1 MQFAMPRLERL
12 AFALGTYE
20 PHVVAAVRDH
30 VRPGMVT
37 YDLGAN
43 AGYLTL
49 LLAKTVGDDGRVF
62 AFEPDERSLAALATN
77 IELNDLRRVT
87 LVPKAVSDRTGT
99 TTFATYEY
107 SLVGHIIRPNTADD
121 AHLQEV
127 PTVSLDDFV
136 FVQDHPPPDFLK
148 IDVEGSEELVLVGA
162 QRVLDE
168 IRPALILETRG
179 GWMWQHVEAIMRRHA
194 YSHHFLGMPDALD
207 TEFVGDVLFLPR

>member
-1 MQFAMPRLERL
+1 MPRLERL

-20 PHVVAAVRDH
+20 PHVVAAIRDH
-30 VRPGMVT
+30 VTPGMVA

-43 AGYLTL
+43 AGYVTL
-49 LLAKTVGDDGRVF
+49 LLAATVGDEGRVV
-62 AFEPDERSLAALATN
+62 AFEPDERSIEALEAN

-87 LVPKAVSDRTGT
+87 LVRKAVSDRTGT
-99 TTFATYEY
+99 TTFASYEY

-136 FVQDHPPPDFLK
+136 FRQGHPPPDFLK
-148 IDVEGSEELVLVGA
+148 IDVEGSEELVLKGA
-162 QRVLDE
+162 ERVLDE

-179 GWMWQHVEAIMRRHA
+179 GWMWQHVEAIMRRHR
-194 YSHHFLGMPDALD
+194 YSHRLLGSQHTLE
-207 TEFVGDVLFLPR
+207 TEFVGDVLFLP